1 MSHLEHADDMAI
13 ISYSPEG
20 LQRHLSTFARWCGNN
35 FLQPNASKSWVMIF
49 GAIPRTLPTF
59 IVNGRKIGYTDCFC
73 YVGVTF
79 QSTDRNI
86 FASHYTA
93 KASTAR
99 RTGYT
104 VLGIEAYI
112 GDLPPKEGRLLYMAC
127 IDPHLISGADVI
139 IDVDDKALAH
149 LEKVQRAFLRRLLG
163 LGAYSMR
170 APLFTE
176 LGLLPLR
183 SRRLDIALRYLG
195 YLLSLGDTHY
205 ARVALPGKQGYWM
218 DVAYALQKLPV
229 PIQLPPLPELSPER
243 CVGLAKAVRIAALK
257 QLDAEVSASTR
268 LYMLHDRREPL
279 EDEPVKKITAVLRHY
294 LVLVVNPKHRK
305 ALTRLLVSNTLC
317 ILLVRW
323 SPDLTFWLHGMLQA
337 YSRH

>member
-59 IVNGRKIGYTDCFC
+59 TVNGRKIGYTDCFC

-127 IDPHLISGADVI
+127 IDPHLISGADII

-149 LEKVQRAFLRRLLG
+149 LEKVQRAFLCRLLG

-183 SRRLDIALRYLG
+183 SRRLDIALRYL
-195 YLLSLGDTHY
+195 
-205 ARVALPGKQGYWM
+205 AGKQGYWM

-229 PIQLPPLPELSPER
+229 PIQLPPLPELSPEK
-243 CVGLAKAVRIAALK
+243 CVGLAKSVRIAALK

-279 EDEPVKKITAVLRHY
+279 EDEPAKKITAVLRHY

-305 ALTRLLVSNTLC
+305 ALTRLL
-317 ILLVRW
+317 
-323 SPDLTFWLHGMLQA
+323 
-337 YSRH
+337 